1 MEHRARTRRAL
12 AAMVT
17 ILAVSTAACDSLLDT
32 SQDYAELA
40 HVRIT
45 GSSAVPLTLVLSNDF
60 IRNVNEL
67 GETSIILVTA
77 DTQVVDLPVDATL
90 PLGDGLRILA
100 RLINPD
106 TAVTA
111 TIHMRVFLDDDEV
124 YNQQATMRDASLEY
138 YFTYF

>member
-1 MEHRARTRRAL
+1 MKHRARTRRAL
-12 AAMVT
+12 VALIT
-17 ILAVSTAACDSLLDT
+17 ILTASTAGCDSLLDT
-32 SQDYAELA
+32 SQDYADLA

-60 IRNVNEL
+60 IRNVNDQ
-67 GETSIILVTA
+67 GQTTITLVSA
-77 DTQVVDLPVDATL
+77 DTQVVTLPVDATK
-90 PLGDGLRILA
+90 PLGNQLRILA